1 MLAARKKQQTYSYA
15 DYLTWDD
22 NERWEL
28 INGVAYNMSHA
39 PSRRHQLI
47 SSELYVQIKN
57 FLEKTQSRCEAYY
70 APFDVRFPE
79 GAHDDEIIDA
89 VQPDI
94 VVVCDSDKLD
104 EKGCQGAPDFIV
116 EILSPSTEHKDCV
129 IKRSLYEKNRVKEY
143 WIIDPSNNLV
153 TVYQLDEFGY
163 GKPSIYAGKDRLSV
177 KTLHGLEIDLD
188 KVFRGYDGKRNP
200 EKNPEVKTSG

>member
-28 INGVAYNMSHA
+28 IDGVAYNMSPA
-39 PSRRHQLI
+39 PTTKHQLI
-47 SSELYVQIKN
+47 SFELSAQIRN
-57 FLEKTQSRCEAYY
+57 FLDKSEIPCSAFH

-79 GAHDDEIIDA
+79 GAQDDDQIINV

-116 EILSPSTEHKDCV
+116 EILSPSTSYKDHV
-129 IKRSLYEKNRVKEY
+129 IKRALYEKNRVKEY
-143 WIIDPSNNLV
+143 WIIDPSNNLI
-153 TVYQLDEFGY
+153 TVYQLGESGY
-163 GKPSIYAGKDRLSV
+163 GKPSIYAGKGRLAVRS
-177 KTLHGLEIDLD
+177 LLGLEIDLD
-188 KVFRGYDGKRNP
+188 KVLK
-200 EKNPEVKTSG
+200 K